1 MKIQL
6 WRFFIFL
13 WKPHNAPLCLIWV
26 SSFMGQKNPFD
37 LKKKKKIILI
47 YSEKEFM
54 LLLGVSELKIHRE
67 SKRNSIF
74 TGMLTFDL
82 FSSTECKQTHYW
94 EPFYILL
101 HLIIGCGCLIVYL
114 EGSASVIDLLPD
126 IPTLICPVLM

>member
-1 MKIQL
+1 
-6 WRFFIFL
+6 
-13 WKPHNAPLCLIWV
+13 
-26 SSFMGQKNPFD
+26 
-37 LKKKKKIILI
+37 
-47 YSEKEFM
+47 M

-82 FSSTECKQTHYW
+82 FSSTECRQTHYW

-126 IPTLICPVLM
+126 IPPPHPHLSCPNVILLPDMVCQMVTVNATVAFPVVHICHFTVNIL